1 MVPLDSYRIT
11 RVPHYSGYH
20 YLIIL
25 YLYGTITLYGYS
37 FQSILIHPNLDVVVL
52 QPLPCRNKT
61 GLG

>member
-20 YLIIL
+20 YIYNL

-37 FQSILIHPNLDVVVL
+37 FQSILIHYVSDIVVL
-52 QPLPCRNKT
+52 QPHICRNKY